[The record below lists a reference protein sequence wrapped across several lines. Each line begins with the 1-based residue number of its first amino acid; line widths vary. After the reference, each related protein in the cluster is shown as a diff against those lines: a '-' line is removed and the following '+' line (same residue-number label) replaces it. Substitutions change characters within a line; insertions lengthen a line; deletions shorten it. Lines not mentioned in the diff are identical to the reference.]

1 MTSPACRVEIVCLK
15 LSMTEFL
22 MNTLYELSVQTIIL
36 VAQSYLFIKCINIH
50 PLATQT
56 FSLSVFTRIMRAKY
70 PLT

>member
-1 MTSPACRVEIVCLK
+1 
-15 LSMTEFL
+15 
-22 MNTLYELSVQTIIL
+22 MNALYELSVQTIIL

-50 PLATQT
+50 PPATQT